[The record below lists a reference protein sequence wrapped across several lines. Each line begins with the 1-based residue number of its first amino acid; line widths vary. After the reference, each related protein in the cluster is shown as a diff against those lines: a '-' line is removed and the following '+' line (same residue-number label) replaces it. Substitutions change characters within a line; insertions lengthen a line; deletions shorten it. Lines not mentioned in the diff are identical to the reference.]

1 MDNELIL
8 HNNFFKRNYKWL
20 LPLIILLV
28 LLFTLLLHSIS
39 VGEITTI
46 SHAYNEDSLFEK
58 AIEKANKN
66 VKSQNTIGYI
76 KTIDQLAI
84 LEGNIVYSNN
94 NNSVQLSVRIKGTK
108 GNGKLDISANKK
120 GKEWDYKKISIRTRN
135 PKQEIK
141 ILE

>member
-8 HNNFFKRNYKWL
+8 RNNFFKRNYKWL

>member
-8 HNNFFKRNYKWL
+8 RNNFFKRNYKWL
-20 LPLIILLV
+20 LPVIILLV
-28 LLFTLLLHSIS
+28 LLFTLLLRSIS

-76 KTIDQLAI
+76 KNIDQLAI
-84 LEGNIVYSNN
+84 LEGNIIYSNN

-120 GKEWDYKKISIRTRN
+120 GKEWDYKKIAIRTRN

-141 ILE
+141 IIE

>member
-8 HNNFFKRNYKWL
+8 RNNFFKRNYKWL
-20 LPLIILLV
+20 LPVIILLV
-28 LLFTLLLHSIS
+28 LLFTLLLRSIS

-76 KTIDQLAI
+76 KNIDQLAI
-84 LEGNIVYSNN
+84 LEGNIIYSNN

-120 GKEWDYKKISIRTRN
+120 GKEWDYKKIEIRTRN

-141 ILE
+141 IIE

>member
-8 HNNFFKRNYKWL
+8 RNNFFKRNYKWL

-28 LLFTLLLHSIS
+28 LLFTFLLQSIS